1 MHGCWKRLCPDLVQ
15 DFEGF
20 EETFEEA
27 TKEVVHLMNELNV
40 DVGIVDVHELIAS
53 YSELMSNEDLMD
65 IQEENKRPHE
75 DEGDD
80 CQSPPTMTST
90 VKEMKRVFD
99 HLRQFL
105 SVM

>member
-1 MHGCWKRLCPDLVQ
+1 MGVS
-15 DFEGF
+15 
-20 EETFEEA
+20 
-27 TKEVVHLMNELNV
+27 
-40 DVGIVDVHELIAS
+40 IVDVDELIAS

-75 DEGDD
+75 AEGDD

-90 VKEMKRVFD
+90 VKEMKGAFD